1 MSGNGG
7 ASFTS
12 SQQSAFDIMENLLQQ
27 YGLGSL
33 TGTLKS
39 IILNGIT
46 DQNEISIQL
55 QQTDAWKQRF
65 AGNEI
70 LRKKGLPELSVNQ
83 YLSVEQSYAQVMK
96 NYGLPTGFY
105 DDPTDFAKFIGNS
118 VSANELQQRVQM
130 YADVANRED
139 PAVLKQLQSMGTSK
153 GDLLAFMMDPTRAM
167 PLIQQKYN
175 STLIGAAARRAGLT
189 PDNTYVNHLAEM
201 GVTEQSAA
209 QGYGQVADE
218 MHTAQLLGNIYH
230 DNISQTELAQ
240 DVFEN
245 NAAAAQ
251 KRKRLASQERAAFS
265 GTSGAG
271 QLHRSESGSY

>member
-201 GVTEQSAA
+201 GVTEQGAA

>member
-12 SQQSAFDIMENLLQQ
+12 NQQSAFDIMENLLQQ

-33 TGTLKS
+33 TGTLKN
-39 IILNGIT
+39 IILSGIT

-105 DDPTDFAKFIGNS
+105 DDPADFAKFIGNS

-139 PAVLKQLQSMGTSK
+139 PAVLKQLQSMGTTK
-153 GDLLAFMMDPTRAM
+153 GDLLAYMMDPTRAM
-167 PLIQQKYN
+167 PLIQKKYN

-189 PDNTYVNHLAEM
+189 PDNAYVSHLAEL
-201 GVTEQSAA
+201 GVTEQGAA
-209 QGYGQVADE
+209 QGFGQVADE
-218 MHTAQLLGNIYH
+218 MPTAQLLGSIYH
-230 DNISQTELAQ
+230 DNITQNELAQ

-245 NAAAAQ
+245 NAAAGQ